1 MYARILTAMVLTA
14 WAAARAVAQEP
25 APCTDSES
33 LQGCFSRIQ
42 REAAPAA
49 QGAEVEAVEEAQKQ
63 DVKQE
68 LAAALTGAALGG
80 DATAATKN
88 DLAQLLNALGLL
100 SSGDAQGSKIA
111 VDFNFLLPVQ
121 DVENNNAQLRGII
134 NTEPEPL
141 DQLVQAFGE
150 TVREARKDSLQKDI
164 AAFGDA
170 QISFTWGLVNRR
182 FGRDYSVLRDQIAPM
197 NEGAVNRARSAAR
210 TDSIRA
216 LPAVIARAN
225 EAVRAGN
232 EARQRANPGSPGIP
246 TTATFGELPISNEL
260 KAELKAATFKAAN
273 ERAAMT
279 QGIQAELARSSLDR
293 LAELVEQQPQ
303 LLFTLSH
310 DFRDEIVGPESTSAT
325 VTWELNRR
333 NFGAFLRNQGRSC
346 AGTEVAA
353 GTSPQYDSCVSA
365 LQSYLGGDAIQN
377 QWRFKLEASFK
388 RIGSVDYSFPVDGVD
403 LSMPKHDRWEVAVAA
418 GRPLSNDKNGGRL
431 DFELAFDSNLDDD
444 TTNEERVTAALTYTR
459 RVGDLDMPFSI
470 VYANKDEF
478 LDEVDH
484 QLSLNLGLKFRQP
497 KM

>member
-232 EARQRANPGSPGIP
+232 EARQRANPGSPAIP